1 MVWQLA
7 PMVTSALIG
16 AAGSVYSSHRNKR
29 NQEKAISRNEAR
41 EDTKIQRTVDQAK
54 AAGIHPLAALG
65 ASPSY
70 SSPAVNDTTG
80 SAIGDGI
87 ARTIQAKQGVKQ
99 SNLQSLLIQTQIDE
113 ATSRTQLAKAQ
124 AFRVLNPQAEIPQI
138 STTAIYT
145 DKNGNKFV
153 GPNPEANEMS
163 PMEMIGSNI
172 VLSGSKAYDDAGI
185 ATQNHN
191 IIDRAWKAL
200 TGREMRR
207 EHKDPSKIIKKST
220 LKPYGYEH
228 NNRNDTYKRK

>member
-1 MVWQLA
+1 MVWQA
-7 PMVTSALIG
+7 VATGIG
-16 AAGSVYSSHRNKR
+16 ALAGAYSSHRNR
-29 NQEKAISRNEAR
+29 QNQQRSISRNEAR

-70 SSPAVNDTTG
+70 SSPAVVDNTG

-99 SNLQSLLIQTQIDE
+99 SNLQSTLIQTQIDE

-124 AFRVLNPQAEIPQI
+124 AFRVLHPQAEIPRI

-145 DKNGNKFV
+145 DKDGNDFL

-163 PMEMIGSNI
+163 PAELAASNI
-172 VLSGSKAYDDAGI
+172 VLTGAKAYHDAGI
-185 ATQNHN
+185 ATQNNN
-191 IIDRAWKAL
+191 IIDRAWEAL
-200 TGREMRR
+200 TGRKMRR
-207 EHKDPSKIIKKST
+207 DHKDPKTIIKKST